1 VLRKGFGRSLPLW
14 AVLFLILPILTH
26 AQDANFLHSVEEIER
41 RILHE
46 EFELFRFSDLRYEGD
61 ISKRAII
68 KFPDIKYMQVK
79 WRRAREGADEFNNN
93 PRYEIAAYETQKL
106 FLDENEFVV
115 PPTMCR
121 IFPRAW
127 YLGMEPRAGPTFRK
141 PDMVL
146 VLLQYWLEEV
156 SVDDVFDKKRLKN
169 DPLYAR
175 HFANV
180 NILTYL
186 INHSD
191 SNKGNLLISK
201 VKSSPRVFAV
211 DNGVAFRSQ
220 LSDRGTEWRK
230 IHVKKLPEKTVQRLR
245 EITPDALNRAL
256 SVVAQF
262 EIENGQMKPVPA
274 TESLDV
280 KKGVRRRGNTIQLGL
295 TAGEIRDIEGRLKD
309 LLKKVDEGKYT
320 LF

>member
-1 VLRKGFGRSLPLW
+1 MISKKSYSF
-14 AVLFLILPILTH
+14 LFFMAGLFFILPNVIL
-26 AQDANFLHSVEEIER
+26 AQDANFLHSIEEIER

-46 EFELFRFSDLRYEGD
+46 DFELFRHSDLRYEGD

-93 PRYEIAAYETQKL
+93 PRYEIAAYKIQKL

-121 IFPRAW
+121 IFPHAR
-127 YLGMEPRAGPTFRK
+127 YLGIESHAGPTFRK

-146 VLLQYWLEEV
+146 VLLQYWLEDV

-211 DNGVAFRSQ
+211 DNGVAFMSQ
-220 LSDRGTEWRK
+220 HSDRGAEWRK
-230 IHVKKLPEKTVQRLR
+230 IHVKNLPEKTVQRLR

-262 EIENGQMKPVPA
+262 EIQKDQMKPVAA

-280 KKGVRRRGNTIQLGL
+280 KKGVRRQGNIIQLGL
-295 TAGEIRDIEGRLKD
+295 TDREIRDVEKRLKD

>member
-1 VLRKGFGRSLPLW
+1 MLHKRFEYAL
-14 AVLFLILPILTH
+14 LFLILPIFSS
-26 AQDANFLHSVEEIER
+26 AQDSNFLHSIEEIEHKL
-41 RILHE
+41 LHE
-46 EFELFRFSDLRYEGD
+46 DFEVFRYTDLRFKGD
-61 ISKRAII
+61 ISKRAILM
-68 KFPDIKYMQVK
+68 FPEVKYMQVK

-93 PRYEIAAYETQKL
+93 PRYETAAYQIQKL

-115 PPTMCR
+115 PPTLCR
-121 IFPRAW
+121 VFPFAQ
-127 YLGMEPRAGPTFRK
+127 YLGIEPHVGPTFRK

-156 SVDDVFDKKRLKN
+156 SVDDIFDKDRFKN
-169 DPLYAR
+169 DPLYTR

-186 INHSD
+186 IRHSD

-201 VKSSPRVFAV
+201 DKSNPRVFAV
-211 DNGVAFRSQ
+211 DNGVSFMSQ
-220 LSDRGTEWRK
+220 HSDRGTKWHK
-230 IHVKKLPEKTVQRLR
+230 LQVKKLPAKTIERLR
-245 EITPDALNRAL
+245 EITPDDLNRAL

-262 EIENGQMKPVPA
+262 EIQNGQMKSVPA
-274 TESLDV
+274 TESLDE
-280 KKGVRRRGNTIQLGL
+280 KKGVRRYGNIIQLGL
-295 TAGEIRDIEGRLKD
+295 TAREIHEVEKRLKD